1 MGKKKNFFFKIYS
14 KKKKIFLITGTINTI
29 TGYLFSLIIYDLLNR
44 DYNILE
50 IGLLINF
57 INISFSFA
65 TYKLFVFNDT
75 NQFWLAQYVKSF
87 VTYGLVSIINIII
100 MAFMVEIL
108 NINFFFVATFLTI
121 GSPLLLYFMH
131 RNFTYNK
138 KKFFRKNLN

>member
-1 MGKKKNFFFKIYS
+1 MG

-75 NQFWLAQYVKSF
+75 NQFWLVQYVKSF
-87 VTYGLVSIINIII
+87 VTYGFVSIINIII

-121 GSPLLLYFMH
+121 GSSLLLYFMH
-131 RNFTYNK
+131 RNFTFNK

>member
-1 MGKKKNFFFKIYS
+1 MG

-65 TYKLFVFNDT
+65 TYKLFVFNNT
-75 NQFWLAQYVKSF
+75 NQFWLVQYVKSF
-87 VTYGLVSIINIII
+87 VTYGFVSIINIII

-121 GSPLLLYFMH
+121 GSSLLLYFMH
-131 RNFTYNK
+131 RNFTFNK
-138 KKFFRKNLN
+138 KKVFRKNLN